1 MGIPSY
7 FKYIITNY
15 EKIFKKK
22 HQLKNIDDLYID
34 SNSIIY
40 DSLRKLDNSL
50 YDNNADFEND
60 LYNKFIE
67 IITQYIEII
76 KPSRRVYIAIDGVVP
91 YAKIEQQR
99 ERRYKS
105 VLLSEY
111 TNELKNNK
119 SFKWDK
125 TAITPGTRFMNQ
137 LDRTVER
144 YTKTIQDRFNI
155 EVIFSGSNIPGEGEH
170 KLFDFIRNYCNNMDS
185 ITVYG
190 LDADLIMLSLTNIH
204 YTKNIHLVRECPE
217 YSTELENIYETEE
230 LMFMDIYELMK
241 VIINR
246 MCNST
251 NINKINS
258 TNKIHDYIFI
268 SFLLGN
274 DFMPHF
280 PALNIRDT
288 GIDILFN
295 YYHKCFNSTQSII
308 NNGKIIWKN
317 FKKFIE
323 ILKKEEQNNLIE
335 NTDKLISYEKIA
347 IKKYSNTK
355 EIITEED
362 IENELFKYSIQP
374 SLDRTTERYINPK
387 HKGWIERYYDSLFY
401 CKYKEDIIKDI
412 SINYL
417 EGLEWCYKYY
427 TTGCIDTKWK
437 YKYNY
442 PPLINDLYRFI
453 PIFDTTFFNS
463 TNSCNSY
470 VHPISLLS
478 YVLPL
483 SSHDLLPSKLSNIIK
498 EKYDYILNNSFDIE
512 TSYCKYMWEGHV
524 DFPYIDTEEYM
535 NFVENNIDK

>member
-15 EKIFKKK
+15 EKIFKKR
-22 HQLKNIDDLYID
+22 HQLNNIDDLYID

-40 DSLRKLDNSL
+40 DSLRNIDMSL
-50 YDNNADFEND
+50 YTNNAEFENE
-60 LYNKFIE
+60 LYDKVIE
-67 IITQYIEII
+67 KLTQYIELIQ
-76 KPSRRVYIAIDGVVP
+76 PTRRVYIAIDGVVP

-105 VLLSEY
+105 VLLSKY
-111 TNELKNNK
+111 TDELKNNNL
-119 SFKWDK
+119 FKWDK
-125 TAITPGTRFMNQ
+125 TAITPGTNFMKQ
-137 LDRTVER
+137 LDQTIER
-144 YTKTIQDRFNI
+144 YIKTIQDRFNI

-170 KLFDFIRNYCNNMDS
+170 KLFDFIRNNCNSNDC

-204 YTKNIHLVRECPE
+204 YTQNIHLIRECPE
-217 YSTELENIYETEE
+217 YSTELENIYEKDE
-230 LMFMDIYELMK
+230 LMYMNIDELLK
-241 VIINR
+241 VIIDR
-246 MCNST
+246 MCNNKSNT
-251 NINKINS
+251 TINY

-295 YYHKCFNSTQSII
+295 YYHKCFNSSQSII
-308 NNGKIIWKN
+308 NNGKINWKN
-317 FKKFIE
+317 FKRFIE
-323 ILKKEEQNNLIE
+323 ILKQEEQNNLIE
-335 NTDKLISYEKIA
+335 NTNKLISYEKYA
-347 IKKYSNTK
+347 IKKYGNKK
-355 EIITEED
+355 EVVTDDD

-374 SLDRTTERYINPK
+374 SMDRTKENYINPK
-387 HKGWIERYYDSLFY
+387 HKGWVERYYDTLFY
-401 CKYKEDIIKDI
+401 CNYKEEIINDIC
-412 SINYL
+412 INYL

-427 TTGCIDTKWK
+427 TTGCIDTKWV

-442 PPLINDLYRFI
+442 PPLMIDLYRFI

-463 TNSCNSY
+463 KNICNEY
-470 VHPISLLS
+470 VNQISLLS
-478 YVLPL
+478 YVIPL
-483 SSHDLLPSKLSNIIK
+483 SSHDLLPKKISNLIK
-498 EKYDYILNNSFDIE
+498 DKYEYMYNKSFDVE

-524 DFPYIDTEEYM
+524 DFPYIDIEEYM
-535 NFVENNIDK
+535 NFVENNID